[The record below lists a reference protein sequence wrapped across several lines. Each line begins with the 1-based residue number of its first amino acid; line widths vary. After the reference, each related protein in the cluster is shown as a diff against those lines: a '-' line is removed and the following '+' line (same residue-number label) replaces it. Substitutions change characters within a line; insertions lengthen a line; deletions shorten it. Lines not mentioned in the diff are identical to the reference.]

1 MNLFLKFGGM
11 TLFLVLIISTIL
23 KAPVS
28 MVVLRHL
35 FTKKSL
41 HFF

>member
-1 MNLFLKFGGM
+1 VGIVVIRRN
-11 TLFLVLIISTIL
+11 TDNRLVIL

-35 FTKKSL
+35 FTKVSTFL
-41 HFF
+41 PN